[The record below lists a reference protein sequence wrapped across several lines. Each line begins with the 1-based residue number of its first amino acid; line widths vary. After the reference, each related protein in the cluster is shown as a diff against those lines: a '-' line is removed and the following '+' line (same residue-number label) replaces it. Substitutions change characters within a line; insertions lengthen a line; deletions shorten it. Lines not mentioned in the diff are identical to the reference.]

1 MEDGIAVLHKQAWGR
16 KDSLLIIRATWDTA
30 QRKVKFDP
38 ASHLDAEKSTP
49 SCNQFV

>member
-30 QRKVKFDP
+30 QRRLISIFAFRRWEVDTFM
-38 ASHLDAEKSTP
+38 
-49 SCNQFV
+49 